1 MLFQA
6 RSRRLLTAGVLLL
19 CSVCASRPA
28 GAQLDGDEPAAE
40 PVADSAALLPHY
52 VLTAS
57 VGVPLR
63 LTRRDTFDQ
72 RRFAPLFFD
81 ALAGYV
87 FASSRG
93 FAHGAGL
100 GFSLNLT
107 EDGGFTEPVGP
118 LQQFVLMPAY
128 LLRAQL
134 HPDLFAL
141 GHVGLPISLNAGTSV
156 GLELAA
162 ALGYRLL
169 AGFGT
174 YAEAGLDAFGGGDNT
189 LHLGFSLELGVF
201 LDYEV
206 LE

>member
-6 RSRRLLTAGVLLL
+6 RLRRLLTAGVLSLL
-19 CSVCASRPA
+19 TLSGSTRGV
-28 GAQLDGDEPAAE
+28 AQIGDAEPAAD
-40 PVADSAALLPHY
+40 PTVDARGTLPHY
-52 VLTAS
+52 VLTTS

-63 LTRRDTFDQ
+63 LTVNDTFDQ
-72 RRFAPLFFD
+72 RRFAPIFFD

-87 FASSRG
+87 FAAQGG

-100 GFSLNLT
+100 GFSLNLAQ
-107 EDGGFTEPVGP
+107 DGGFTEPVGA
-118 LQQFVLMPAY
+118 LQQFVLMPTY

-134 HPDLFAL
+134 HSDLFTLAHL
-141 GHVGLPISLNAGTSV
+141 GLPIALNAGTSV

-169 AGFGT
+169 AGLGT
-174 YAEAGLDAFGGGDNT
+174 YAEAGLGVFGGGNSS
-189 LHLGFSLELGVF
+189 LHAAFSLELGLF